1 MMKLK
6 IKIFNSKK
14 KTSLLRL
21 ICLTHDSSHAIAR
34 DSTNFYFKKYIL
46 SNIIPTR
53 CLRFILYQTTISS
66 FKKKIVVVSGTK
78 IKNRPIV

>member
-1 MMKLK
+1 MLNDE
-6 IKIFNSKK
+6 IKNKNIELKK
-14 KTSLLRL
+14 KHKL
-21 ICLTHDSSHAIAR
+21 IEINLFNLWFESCIVR

-66 FKKKIVVVSGTK
+66 FLK
-78 IKNRPIV
+78 KNRGGE